1 MKTVKLTF
9 FLTFLLLASL
19 AAADQDS
26 CLNSNEG
33 KCREINESRCREA
46 NESMLQIM
54 KSTPLD
60 KSKDIER
67 NKELIVKV
75 EKMLADN
82 RRQSIDECRSW
93 MDLSRIIV
101 HQ

>member
-1 MKTVKLTF
+1 
-9 FLTFLLLASL
+9 
-19 AAADQDS
+19 
-26 CLNSNEG
+26 
-33 KCREINESRCREA
+33 
-46 NESMLQIM
+46 MLQIM